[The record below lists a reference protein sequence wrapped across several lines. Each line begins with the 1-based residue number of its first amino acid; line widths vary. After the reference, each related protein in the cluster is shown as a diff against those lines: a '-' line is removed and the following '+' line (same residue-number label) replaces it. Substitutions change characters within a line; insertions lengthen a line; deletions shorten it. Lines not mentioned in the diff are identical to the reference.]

1 MSVSNSQRGPQWM
14 SIQYLRAIAA
24 LMVVLHHVRNP
35 EPWLFNPLSGVTFGQ
50 AGVDIFFVISGF
62 IMYAAARDEVPG
74 TFVYRRLVR
83 VAPLYWCATLIA
95 MPIFYRAFLVKLD
108 PQLFGA
114 LAQSLAF
121 IPHYNLAHPTKIWPL
136 LVPGWTLCYEMFF
149 YLIFAVALWR
159 GRVLPVVVVIT
170 AAVVAIGL
178 FHRGD
183 SAIWRTYTDPI
194 ILEFT
199 LGLLL
204 ARVVTFWGRGMVAA
218 ALVLLPIGLVVLPLT
233 VEPGPWR
240 VLQWGVPA
248 LMLVAGALA
257 LEARGALPRSRALKS
272 LGDASYSLYLVHPI
286 VIAVMAKVVQKL
298 PVNGWPQFIV
308 MIVLCMLASTAAGL
322 VVHVGVEK
330 PLLRALRRGGRQP
343 VPVAG

>member
-1 MSVSNSQRGPQWM
+1 MSVSNSQRVPQWI

-62 IMYAAARDEVPG
+62 IMYAAARDEAPG
-74 TFVYRRLVR
+74 IFVYRRLVR

-95 MPIFYRAFLVKLD
+95 VPIFYRAFLIKLD
-108 PQLFGA
+108 PQLFGV

-121 IPHYNLAHPTKIWPL
+121 IPHYNLAHPTEIWPL

-159 GRVLPVVVVIT
+159 GRVLPLVVAIT
-170 AAVVAIGL
+170 AAVVAIGFL
-178 FHRGD
+178 YRGD
-183 SAIWRTYTDPI
+183 SAILRTYTDPI

-199 LGLLL
+199 MGLLL
-204 ARVVTFWGRGMVAA
+204 ARMVTLWRGGIAAA
-218 ALVLLPIGLVVLPLT
+218 ALLLPIGLILLPLT
-233 VEPGPWR
+233 AEPGPWR

-286 VIAVMAKVVQKL
+286 VIAIMAKVVQKL

-308 MIVLCMLASTAAGL
+308 MIVLCTVASIVAGL
-322 VVHVGVEK
+322 IVHAGVEK